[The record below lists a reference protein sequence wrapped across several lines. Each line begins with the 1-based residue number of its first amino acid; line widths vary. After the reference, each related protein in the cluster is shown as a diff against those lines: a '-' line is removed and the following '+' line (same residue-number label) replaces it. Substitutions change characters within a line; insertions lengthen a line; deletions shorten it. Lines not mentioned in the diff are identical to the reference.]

1 MWCHARQ
8 RYLSKRNHWDTNR
21 CFGGHVVNTVDC
33 KKYAGIITCYYYYHI
48 CFKGTNVQKWATC
61 TQKQYRWVD
70 DSKATGKTYRFDF
83 GVELQYIRYT
93 QKEPNCF
100 PLIYTHLHS
109 HSCSQFPSTV
119 VPACTF
125 GMCPAT
131 LTELVPPTSTPC
143 LTPPKA

>member
-1 MWCHARQ
+1 MTR
-8 RYLSKRNHWDTNR
+8 
-21 CFGGHVVNTVDC
+21 
-33 KKYAGIITCYYYYHI
+33 
-48 CFKGTNVQKWATC
+48 
-61 TQKQYRWVD
+61 
-70 DSKATGKTYRFDF
+70 KATGKTYRFDF

-125 GMCPAT
+125 VMCPAM